1 MPTCPTVWPDT
12 VTQQDPA
19 PGTTDVTGPHVNLL
33 VSLGPRPAAYVM
45 PELVGLP
52 LAEAQSKLGSAGLR
66 LSKLSPVPAPDS
78 ASGTVVGQTPARGQR
93 IDSNSTIELQ
103 VARVAVASA
112 PVRFR
117 ACARIPGSAM
127 AYAKIEIAPSIL
139 ASNFAKLG
147 EDVRAVEQG
156 GADVIH
162 VDVMDG
168 HFVPNISIGIPVV
181 ASLHKAT
188 RLPLDVHL
196 MIERPEDYI
205 EQFVRAG
212 ASRVLIHQEATVHLD
227 RALSMIRELGAQA
240 GAAINPAT
248 PVATLTDV
256 FDKVDTVLVMSVN
269 PGFGGQKFIPGA
281 VEKIRQLNQWRARYN
296 GAFRIEVDGG
306 VDAENTAE
314 LAQAGANTFV
324 AGTSIFHTPDPAAAV
339 RQIRKL
345 ATDALSQRV

>member
-1 MPTCPTVWPDT
+1 
-12 VTQQDPA
+12 
-19 PGTTDVTGPHVNLL
+19 
-33 VSLGPRPAAYVM
+33 
-45 PELVGLP
+45 
-52 LAEAQSKLGSAGLR
+52 
-66 LSKLSPVPAPDS
+66 
-78 ASGTVVGQTPARGQR
+78 
-93 IDSNSTIELQ
+93 
-103 VARVAVASA
+103 
-112 PVRFR
+112 
-117 ACARIPGSAM
+117 M

-196 MIERPEDYI
+196 MIERPEEYI

-227 RALSMIRELGAQA
+227 RALTMIRELGAQA

-306 VDAENTAE
+306 VDEQNITE
-314 LAQAGANTFV
+314 LAKAGANTFV
-324 AGTSIFHTPDPAAAV
+324 AGTSIFHKPDPAEAV

-345 ATDALSQRV
+345 ATDAFNQQA

>member
-1 MPTCPTVWPDT
+1 
-12 VTQQDPA
+12 
-19 PGTTDVTGPHVNLL
+19 
-33 VSLGPRPAAYVM
+33 
-45 PELVGLP
+45 
-52 LAEAQSKLGSAGLR
+52 
-66 LSKLSPVPAPDS
+66 
-78 ASGTVVGQTPARGQR
+78 
-93 IDSNSTIELQ
+93 
-103 VARVAVASA
+103 
-112 PVRFR
+112 
-117 ACARIPGSAM
+117 M
-127 AYAKIEIAPSIL
+127 AYARIEIAPSIL

-181 ASLHKAT
+181 ASLRKAT

-227 RALSMIRELGAQA
+227 RALTLIRELGAEA

-306 VDAENTAE
+306 VDDQNIAE
-314 LAQAGANTFV
+314 LAKAGANTFV
-324 AGTSIFHTPDPAAAV
+324 AGTSIFHKPDPAAAV

-345 ATDALSQRV
+345 AADAFSQQV